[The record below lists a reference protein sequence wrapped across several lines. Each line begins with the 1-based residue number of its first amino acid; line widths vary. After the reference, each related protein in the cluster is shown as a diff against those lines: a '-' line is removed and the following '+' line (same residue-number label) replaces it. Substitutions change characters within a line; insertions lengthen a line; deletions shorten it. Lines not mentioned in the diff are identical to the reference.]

1 MIAAHVHA
9 FPTAEWGRSWQ
20 TEARFE
26 PERDGTLDDVT
37 ARMEAAGIEAAVL
50 LLFARPGGRSRE
62 QAVSEIRALNRWG
75 LEVARQDARFLPFV
89 GVDPNVLTA
98 DELVVDIRDGVA
110 AGARGVKIVPPAMQR
125 YADDPVLEP
134 VFATAVELGLP
145 VLSQSGA
152 GGSVP
157 PGPRGPFG
165 RPGAWDG
172 VLSRH
177 KDLRVILA
185 HMGHGLEDDLV
196 ELMRAHDNVV
206 TDTSLRLGHP
216 RDELP
221 WDDEAAERLVT
232 LIRRVGVERVLF
244 GTNYPIADPVEY
256 VDRFNALPLTSR
268 ERELIGRENAS
279 GLLGYPPSGPAVEG
293 MRDMA
298 ANPGRNDLSRG

>member
-1 MIAAHVHA
+1 VIDAHVHA

-26 PERDGTLDDVT
+26 PVRDGTLDDVT
-37 ARMEAAGIEAAVL
+37 ARMEAAGIEAGVL

-62 QAVSEIRALNRWG
+62 EAAGDIRALNRWG
-75 LEVARQDARFLPFV
+75 LDVARRDPRFLPFV
-89 GVDPNVLTA
+89 GVDPNVLSP
-98 DELVVDIRDGVA
+98 DELVAEIRDGTT

-125 YADDPVLEP
+125 YADDPLLEP

-177 KDLRVILA
+177 KDLRVVLA
-185 HMGHGLEDDLV
+185 HMGHGFEDELV

-216 RDELP
+216 RDEHP
-221 WDDEAAERLVT
+221 WDDEAAERLVA
-232 LIRRVGVERVLF
+232 LIRRVGAERVLF

-256 VDRFNALPLTSR
+256 VDRFNALPLTSL

-279 GLLGYPPSGPAVEG
+279 VLIGYPPGGPTVEG
-293 MRDMA
+293 TAHVA
-298 ANPGRNDLSRG
+298 ANPGRNEPSRR